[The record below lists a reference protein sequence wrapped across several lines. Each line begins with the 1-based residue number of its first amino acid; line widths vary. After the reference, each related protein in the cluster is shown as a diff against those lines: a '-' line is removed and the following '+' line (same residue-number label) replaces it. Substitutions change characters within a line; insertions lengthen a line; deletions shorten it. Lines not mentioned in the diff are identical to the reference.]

1 MLNLVPLQFLAL
13 FGYALL
19 RIVVGFV
26 WLELALRHRQDAK
39 RIAANLQLP
48 LFPWP
53 KAGISLIIIVEF
65 IIGGLFVIGL
75 ATQVAALLSVLW
87 CLKLL
92 LLRRYFTDNSFP
104 DARTTILLLAIG
116 STLFITGA
124 GAFAFDLPI

>member
-19 RIVVGFV
+19 RVVVGFI
-26 WLELALRHRQDAK
+26 WLELALRHKQDAP
-39 RIAANLQLP
+39 RLESTLHLP

-53 KAGISLIIIVEF
+53 KVGVGMIIITEF
-65 IIGGLFVIGL
+65 VIGGLFVIGFL
-75 ATQVAALLSVLW
+75 TQVAALLSVLW

-92 LLRRYFTDNSFP
+92 LFRRYFTDVSFP
-104 DARTTILLLAIG
+104 DVRTTLLLLTIG
-116 STLFITGA
+116 ITLCITGA

>member
-13 FGYALL
+13 FGYAIL
-19 RIVVGFV
+19 RIVVGLV
-26 WLELALRHRQDAK
+26 WLELALRHQQDAK
-39 RIAANLQLP
+39 RIATHLQIP

-65 IIGGLFVIGL
+65 IIGGLLVIGL
-75 ATQVAALLSVLW
+75 FTQVAAGLSVLW

-92 LLRRYFTDNSFP
+92 LLRRYFTDTSFP
-104 DARTTILLLAIG
+104 DTRTTILLLVIG
-116 STLFITGA
+116 ITLFITGA